1 MPEDGAL
8 ASPDETVKLLT
19 RNKKMYEAKTL
30 IQRLL
35 KMIVQRDQMVEE
47 ATRVDIVDSRGG
59 TFANI

>member
-1 MPEDGAL
+1 M